1 MCSSGII
8 FDSNAAVLQAP
19 HSFRIES
26 ARMTVPGDLSFLA
39 MLYTVRCAAQRL
51 YAVCCKLRAYPLA
64 MRAYEVR
71 PEGQESRIPIHV
83 RSSRVLEQTTLGRDS
98 FRAARIGK
106 PETAQVL

>member
-8 FDSNAAVLQAP
+8 FDSNAAVLQAS

-26 ARMTVPGDLSFLA
+26 ARMTVPGPGDLSFLA

-71 PEGQESRIPIHV
+71 PEGQLEESRIPIHV
-83 RSSRVLEQTTLGRDS
+83 RSSRVLEQTTLGATH
-98 FRAARIGK
+98 FE
-106 PETAQVL
+106 PLE